1 MGKTL
6 YLYETTVNMDYWRNY
21 MRRDLKDKEI
31 AILKNTRCENMMNRK
46 IKELYGHASS
56 KNLFVPM
63 LTNLHGNCIFE
74 SLQYHGLCDDL
85 DDFRKGLAMLLL
97 AVKNKKYFFPDQE
110 MSLSEVFATRNEIEY
125 VFCKNKKRLYKYN
138 FDAMCMDLATDSSWR
153 RLDTEIILSLDNSK
167 SEYITQMR
175 DQTTWGGAIEIQ
187 AACNLWNVRIL
198 VHNIKYSH
206 NINIIEFLPIN
217 NTNYKG
223 TINITWNGTHY
234 EKKDNF

>member
-1 MGKTL
+1 MS
-6 YLYETTVNMDYWRNY
+6 
-21 MRRDLKDKEI
+21 
-31 AILKNTRCENMMNRK
+31 C
-46 IKELYGHASS
+46 
-56 KNLFVPM
+56 LF
-63 LTNLHGNCIFE
+63 N
-74 SLQYHGLCDDL
+74 SLS
-85 DDFRKGLAMLLL
+85 
-97 AVKNKKYFFPDQE
+97 YFFQE
-110 MSLSEVFATRNEIEY
+110 DSNTIRQLICNYLEKNGKIIEG
-125 VFCKNKKRLYKYN
+125 
-138 FDAMCMDLATDSSWR
+138 
-153 RLDTEIILSLDNSK
+153 LDTEIILSLDNSK